1 MTVSW
6 LKHLQL
12 SYFSKPSADR
22 VLYHAIARHRPES
35 IVEMGLGQAER
46 SVAMIELSQRY
57 QPGSEI
63 KYTGLDLFE
72 GRDHRSPGITL
83 KRAHRILGRLTS
95 RVQLF
100 PGNPHQSLA
109 RRGNLLLN
117 TDLIVVDLQDSPELL
132 AQLWTPLARLIHD
145 HSQVYVSRWQL
156 EKQRSQFE
164 LMDHAALHELADTN
178 SSQQL
183 RAA

>member
-6 LKHLQL
+6 IKYLQL
-12 SYFSKPSADR
+12 SCFSKPSADR
-22 VLYHAIARHRPES
+22 VLYRSIARHRPKS
-35 IVEMGLGQAER
+35 IVELGLGLAER
-46 SVAMIELSQRY
+46 SMSMIQLSQRY
-57 QPGSEI
+57 QPASEI

-72 GRDHRSPGITL
+72 GRDQRAPGITL
-83 KRAHRILGRLTS
+83 KRAHRMLGKLTP

-100 PGNPHQSLA
+100 PGDPRQSLA

-117 TDLIVVDLQDSPELL
+117 TDLVVVDLQDSPELL
-132 AQLWTPLARLIHD
+132 AQLWAPLARLLHD
-145 HSQVYVSRWQL
+145 HSQVYVSRWQI
-156 EKQRSQFE
+156 EKQQRQFV
-164 LMDHAALHELADTN
+164 LMDHATLHDLADTG

>member
-6 LKHLQL
+6 LKYLQL
-12 SYFSKPSADR
+12 ACFSKPTADR
-22 VLYHAIARHRPES
+22 VLYRSIARHRPES
-35 IVEMGLGQAER
+35 IVELGLGLAER
-46 SVAMIELSQRY
+46 SASMIQLSQRY
-57 QPGSEI
+57 RPASEI

-72 GRDHRSPGITL
+72 DRDQCAPGITL
-83 KRAHRILGRLTS
+83 KRAHRILGKMTS

-100 PGNPHQSLA
+100 PGDPRQSLA

-117 TDLIVVDLQDSPELL
+117 TDLIVVDLQGSPEILVH
-132 AQLWTPLARLIHD
+132 LWTPLAKLIHD
-145 HSQVYVSRWQL
+145 TSRVYVSRWQI
-156 EKQRSQFE
+156 EKQQRQFV
-164 LMDHAALHELADTN
+164 LMDHATLHELADTG